1 MEFRSRPHGP
11 VPVEEPMGPSARRSL
26 LNSPGRGMRRPAGWK
41 SAKDPRMIIN
51 QEKTLPLSWSFQKR
65 NIWSEQKRKAVGRSL
80 GTVGEQYDG

>member
-11 VPVEEPMGPSARRSL
+11 VPAEEPMGPCARRSR

-51 QEKTLPLSWSFQKR
+51 QEKTLPPVVEFS
-65 NIWSEQKRKAVGRSL
+65 KAEYLERAKAESR
-80 GTVGEQYDG
+80 GEVIRDGW